1 MVACKVSGGGDKNAV
16 VEEDGKKDGEAD
28 DTLKRCR
35 RELKVGADRAEHGRA
50 LLREEGMD
58 LSLHHCKH

>member
-1 MVACKVSGGGDKNAV
+1 MVAGKVSGGGDKNAV
-16 VEEDGKKDGEAD
+16 VEKDGEKDGEAD

-35 RELKVGADRAEHGRA
+35 GELKVGAHGAEHGGA
-50 LLREEGMD
+50 LLCEECVD